1 MSTLEK
7 TELNIGYIPLLD
19 CVAILWAEKQ
29 GYFAEQG
36 LTINLI
42 REASWSSLRDR
53 LAYGFLD
60 AAHSLSAMLPAAAL
74 GTDQLQ
80 VALQTPLVL
89 SVNQAFISLR
99 QDLCLSLI
107 HI

>member
-60 AAHSLSAMLPAAAL
+60 AAHCLSAMLPAAASTL
-74 GTDQLQ
+74 PKL
-80 VALQTPLVL
+80 PLLV
-89 SVNQAFISLR
+89 SASRRGRRAFTISRVISRCIL
-99 QDLCLSLI
+99 
-107 HI
+107 HPP

>member
-42 REASWSSLRDR
+42 REAP
-53 LAYGFLD
+53 G
-60 AAHSLSAMLPAAAL
+60 P
-74 GTDQLQ
+74 
-80 VALQTPLVL
+80 V
-89 SVNQAFISLR
+89 
-99 QDLCLSLI
+99 
-107 HI
+107 

>member
-42 REASWSSLRDR
+42 REKPPGLVCRDR
-53 LAYGFLD
+53 LAYGFLR
-60 AAHSLSAMLPAAAL
+60 MLHIACLPCCPL
-74 GTDQLQ
+74 LPW
-80 VALQTPLVL
+80 VQTSYRWLCKPL
-89 SVNQAFISLR
+89 
-99 QDLCLSLI
+99 
-107 HI
+107 